1 MVIKNE
7 MMAETFIN
15 IISRIY
21 IYAHQ
26 CASHQEAVEVF
37 DENRDD
43 PQQSHADGEIRLLHG
58 RRRRR
63 AGTAAL
69 PELDVGREQLDDQRT
84 NALLQQE
91 TELLMLHR
99 ERSEGQQLGTS
110 HFL

>member
-1 MVIKNE
+1 MPY
-7 MMAETFIN
+7 
-15 IISRIY
+15 SQ
-21 IYAHQ
+21 AHH

-84 NALLQQE
+84 HALLQQE

-99 ERSEGQQLGTS
+99 DGG
-110 HFL
+110 